1 MAWTI
6 SWWPREAFC
15 PMRTYRP
22 SKLWAS
28 RAALVQGPQRKR
40 SSNSCVPMCRLTAWL
55 PRCRCVLENIVERL
69 LNGDRRALARMVTL
83 IENEVPAARRY
94 LAELHR
100 YAGKPHI
107 VGVTGA
113 PGAGKS
119 TLVTHLVRELRRR
132 DAKVGVIAI
141 DPTSPFTGGAI
152 LGDRI
157 RMMELSGDPKVFI
170 RSMASRGNL
179 GGLAASTRDV
189 VRALDAAGYDPIVI
203 ETVGTGQAEVEVMRT
218 AQTVLVTSAPGMGDD
233 VQAIKAGILEIA
245 DIFVVSKADKPGAD
259 QTVAELAMLL
269 SLDPHR
275 RHHDKSKSYWR
286 IPVLK
291 TSAIKDQGI
300 TQLVDAIEQHRQYL
314 VESGMLANRAQRQ
327 VRSEVEAL
335 VIHAVINA
343 LKTEVTEAEWQKM
356 LEDITT
362 RERDPYS
369 IANELQQRIGLNNQ
383 YTL

>member
-1 MAWTI
+1 MFWSRQVVSYPTKI
-6 SWWPREAFC
+6 SQRFKP
-15 PMRTYRP
+15 
-22 SKLWAS
+22 WAS
-28 RAALVQGPQRKR
+28 RAALAPVRRRRRLSRLYVRTSTPRACKQRYR
-40 SSNSCVPMCRLTAWL
+40 RCRLHNL
-55 PRCRCVLENIVERL
+55 VERL
-69 LNGDRRALARMVTL
+69 LSGDRRALARMVTL

-100 YAGKPHI
+100 YAGKAHI

-189 VRALDAAGYDPIVI
+189 VRALDAAGYDPIII

-245 DIFVVSKADKPGAD
+245 DIFAVTKADKPGAD

-269 SLDPHR
+269 SLDPMR
-275 RHHDKSKSYWR
+275 RLHDKSQPYWR

-291 TSAIKDQGI
+291 TAAIKDQGI
-300 TQLVDAIEQHRQYL
+300 TQVADAIKEPHDYT
-314 VESGMLANRAQRQ
+314 VKSGMLAHRAQRQ
-327 VRSEVEAL
+327 VRSEVQAL
-335 VIHAVINA
+335 ILHAVVNA
-343 LKTEVTEAEWQKM
+343 LKARTTEDEWQK
-356 LEDITT
+356 LVDDITT

-369 IANELQQRIGLNNQ
+369 VASELHARIGLSQ
-383 YTL
+383 HPRKP